1 MEALSLSPPNHFA
14 TFTLCTAAVSCMF
27 TSSLLRSQLFKG
39 HRIAIVTHTEHGYR
53 EVRAGKVDQKGKI
66 VQRRAGMT
74 FDRWHGPSSHVLQR
88 FRELESEKSIILSSS
103 HFRLT
108 LPVEHKHDSWY
119 QEEED
124 AAPDAEIAAYQDER
138 RLTAD
143 ANPLQFWR
151 CNSTRYPVLSRMVGS
166 TP

>member
-1 MEALSLSPPNHFA
+1 MEAFSLSPPNHFA
-14 TFTLCTAAVSCMF
+14 KFTLCTAAVSCMF
-27 TSSLLRSQLFKG
+27 TISLLRSQLFKG
-39 HRIAIVTHTEHGYR
+39 HRIAIVTHAEHGYR

-88 FRELESEKSIILSSS
+88 FRELEREKSIILFSSD
-103 HFRLT
+103 FRLT
-108 LPVEHKHDSWY
+108 LPVEHKHDSRY

-124 AAPDAEIAAYQDER
+124 AAPDAEITVYQNER

-143 ANPLQFWR
+143 ANPLEFWR
-151 CNSTRYPVLSRMVGS
+151 CNSSRYPVLSRMV
-166 TP
+166 